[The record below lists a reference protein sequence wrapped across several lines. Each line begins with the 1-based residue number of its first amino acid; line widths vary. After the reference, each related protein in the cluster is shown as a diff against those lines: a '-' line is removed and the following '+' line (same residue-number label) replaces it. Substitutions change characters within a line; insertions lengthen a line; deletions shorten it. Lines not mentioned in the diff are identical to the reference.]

1 LTVST
6 IFYSVSLSHSGGL
19 GWTTHKVSF
28 EEGPINAHFMLSAYD
43 VQNDESYVSFE
54 PRFAY
59 AYIETPETPT
69 SNLGGVSVP
78 MVNQFTDNS
87 VWLTTDWVTFLLEGQ
102 NVTAGA
108 VGVIFDRR
116 ADGVEEQRRVVRAI
130 DLALHDDDGVV
141 HGTHSEVQLE
151 GARDVDVDEVREL
164 ALARGQQRT
173 GQQLRATPIDRNEI
187 PAGVSY
193 KIEPKTGR
201 IQPL

>member
-1 LTVST
+1 VST
-6 IFYSVSLSHSGGL
+6 IFYSVSLTHSGGL
-19 GWTTHKVSF
+19 GWATHKVSF

-69 SNLGGVSVP
+69 STLGGVPVP
-78 MVNQFTDNS
+78 MVNQLTDNS
-87 VWLTTDWVTFLLEGQ
+87 VWLTTDSVTFLLETQ

-116 ADGVEEQRRVVRAI
+116 PDGVEGQRQVVRAI
-130 DLALHDDDGVV
+130 DLAVHDDDGIV
-141 HGTHSEVQLE
+141 HGIHSDVQLE
-151 GARDVDVDEVREL
+151 GGADVDVDEVRGL

-173 GQQLRATPIDRNEI
+173 GQQLRATPIDRNQI
-187 PAGVSY
+187 PVGVSY
-193 KIEPKTGR
+193 KIDPKTGG

>member
-1 LTVST
+1 VST
-6 IFYSVSLSHSGGL
+6 IFYSVSLTHGGGL
-19 GWTTHKVSF
+19 GWSTHKVSF

-69 SNLGGVSVP
+69 SNLGIP
-78 MVNQFTDNS
+78 MANQLTDNS
-87 VWLTTDWVTFLLEGQ
+87 VWLTSDWVTFLLETE

-116 ADGVEEQRRVVRAI
+116 PDGVEGQRPVVRAI
-130 DLALHDDDGVV
+130 DFALHDDDGIV
-141 HGTHSEVQLE
+141 HGTHREVQLE
-151 GARDVDVDEVREL
+151 GGRDIDVDEVREF
-164 ALARGQQRT
+164 ALARGRQRT
-173 GQQLRATPIDRNEI
+173 AQPLQATSIDRNQI
-187 PAGVSY
+187 PAGVAY
-193 KIEPKTGR
+193 KIDPKTGR

>member
-1 LTVST
+1 VST
-6 IFYSVSLSHSGGL
+6 IFYSVSLAHSGAL
-19 GWTTHKVSF
+19 GWTTRKVSF

-69 SNLGGVSVP
+69 RTLGGVPVP
-78 MVNQFTDNS
+78 MVNQLTDNS

-116 ADGVEEQRRVVRAI
+116 PDGVEGQRRVVRAI

-151 GARDVDVDEVREL
+151 GGRDVDVDEIREL

-173 GQQLRATPIDRNEI
+173 GQPLRATSIDRNEI
-187 PAGVSY
+187 PVGASY
-193 KIEPKTGR
+193 KIDPKTGR